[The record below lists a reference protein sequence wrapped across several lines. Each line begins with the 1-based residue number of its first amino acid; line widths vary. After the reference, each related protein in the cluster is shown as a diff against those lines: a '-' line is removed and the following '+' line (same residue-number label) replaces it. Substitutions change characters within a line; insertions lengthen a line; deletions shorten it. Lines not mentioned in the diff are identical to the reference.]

1 MAKTA
6 YQKQADKRTKD
17 ALRLR
22 ARFDARLRKSARQ
35 LLNALA
41 GTAQAKARLDRINL
55 LYGVD
60 ISTETLLAHDVR
72 VAGLGGALAPLL
84 EQSAPDEE
92 VQLFN
97 PTPDG
102 NGGMSLAIEAVFGE
116 PIMLE
121 SLPLDPPRRP
131 PVVDFIDG

>member
-35 LLNALA
+35 LLDALT

-60 ISTETLLAHDVR
+60 ISTETLLARDVR
-72 VAGLGGALAPLL
+72 VAGLGEALAPLL
-84 EQSAPDEE
+84 GQSTPGEE

-97 PTPDG
+97 PTPNG
-102 NGGMSLAIEAVFGE
+102 NGGALLATEAVFGE
-116 PIMLE
+116 TIVTEPTPIEL
-121 SLPLDPPRRP
+121 P
-131 PVVDFIDG
+131 PVPGPDVAG